1 MDYTANNKSQVMGQC
16 YYIVCPN
23 LKWTCS
29 LQCIMDMNLLYR
41 YCLGRMMKPYLLFAI
56 LSFIV
61 TLRSCQSNC
70 EEQEPQESMQEE
82 RLNIDNFPRDFLK
95 RYNDID
101 YDTFVGLMG
110 RRSAGMNNLPP
121 LKRDMD
127 DIFVG
132 LMGRRSSE
140 SSHLQ
145 SWRKEGYP
153 QGRGAI
159 LFNKGKLRFRRG
171 V

>member
-1 MDYTANNKSQVMGQC
+1 
-16 YYIVCPN
+16 
-23 LKWTCS
+23 
-29 LQCIMDMNLLYR
+29 
-41 YCLGRMMKPYLLFAI
+41 MKPYMLFAI

-61 TLRSCQSNC
+61 TLQSCQSNC
-70 EEQEPQESMQEE
+70 EEPEPLDSMLEE
-82 RLNIDNFPRDFLK
+82 RLTIDNLPRDYLK

-110 RRSAGMNNLPP
+110 RRSPGTNNLPP

-132 LMGRRSSE
+132 LMGRRSSG

-145 SWRKEGYP
+145 SWRKERYP
-153 QGRGAI
+153 QARAAI

>member
-1 MDYTANNKSQVMGQC
+1 
-16 YYIVCPN
+16 
-23 LKWTCS
+23 
-29 LQCIMDMNLLYR
+29 
-41 YCLGRMMKPYLLFAI
+41 MMKPYLLFAI

-140 SSHLQ
+140 SSKSHLQ

>member
-1 MDYTANNKSQVMGQC
+1 
-16 YYIVCPN
+16 
-23 LKWTCS
+23 
-29 LQCIMDMNLLYR
+29 
-41 YCLGRMMKPYLLFAI
+41 MKPYLVFAI

-61 TLRSCQSNC
+61 TLRSCQSSC
-70 EEQEPQESMQEE
+70 EEQEPQESMLEE
-82 RLNIDNFPRDFLK
+82 RLNIDNVPRDYLK

-110 RRSAGMNNLPP
+110 RRSAG
-121 LKRDMD
+121 DMD